1 MLKRLSRMLL
11 IAALCVPWATQA
23 QTPTP
28 VSTFPYSCDFE
39 DATENAAWTLVN
51 GTNANTWVVGSA
63 QNNTTGGGNAL
74 YVSNDNG
81 TSASYTKTSAMVVYA
96 YRELDLA
103 PGEYTVS
110 FDWKCQGEST
120 FDYIL
125 AAVVP
130 SSVTLTAGTALPA
143 GVTNSAMTAS
153 GWQNIGPSGQ
163 QYIKMNLSTSWTTQN
178 SFFTVAASG
187 TYKLVFLWR
196 NDGSGGTDPGAC
208 IDNVVVN
215 TVACPRPTMLTL
227 EELSYDAATL
237 SWYAPDASSFRFY
250 YSTQADFS
258 IDTCTYQTVNDT
270 VVELNGLNTMTTYY
284 WTVVA
289 DCGSDGISGTD
300 GIKSFTTL
308 RNCGDG
314 FANINEAVSN
324 GTSSSYM
331 YMAYNYTT
339 YPLGHTGN
347 IFQAEELIN
356 LGLEGEGSI
365 NGISLHAGSTA
376 SVTPLR
382 VYIAKTAKTQF
393 TGASDT
399 VGMLDDMT
407 LVFDDTIRTTAGE
420 WVYIP
425 FDTPFAYAPDSN
437 LMIYYYRPGNPSAN
451 GTFYYTSTSPS
462 YSSFYGYRSST
473 STSNI
478 TFTRT
483 YSRVNT
489 KFDICYEIPSCVRPS
504 DITLVQATE
513 NSLELSWTGSADSYI
528 VTYGPAG
535 SDMSSEVAISNSF
548 TLSGLV
554 PGTTY
559 DIEIQSVC
567 GSDTTFA
574 ETFTA
579 NTLCADINVLPYT
592 MNFEGA
598 ETGST
603 SSADFVNCLVRHNSS
618 TSYYPYVSSSESY
631 CHSGVRGLS
640 WYCPTTAGA
649 YQYLALPPVDT
660 NII

>member
-1 MLKRLSRMLL
+1 MLL

-51 GTNANTWVVGSA
+51 GTNDNTWVVGSA

-143 GVTNSAMTAS
+143 GVTNSAMTAA

-314 FANINEAVSN
+314 FANTSDPIGT

-339 YPLGHTGN
+339 YPLGHSAN
-347 IFQAEELIN
+347 IFQADRK
-356 LGLEGEGSI
+356 
-365 NGISLHAGSTA
+365 
-376 SVTPLR
+376 SV
-382 VYIAKTAKTQF
+382 V
-393 TGASDT
+393 
-399 VGMLDDMT
+399 
-407 LVFDDTIRTTAGE
+407 
-420 WVYIP
+420 
-425 FDTPFAYAPDSN
+425 
-437 LMIYYYRPGNPSAN
+437 
-451 GTFYYTSTSPS
+451 
-462 YSSFYGYRSST
+462 
-473 STSNI
+473 
-478 TFTRT
+478 
-483 YSRVNT
+483 
-489 KFDICYEIPSCVRPS
+489 
-504 DITLVQATE
+504 
-513 NSLELSWTGSADSYI
+513 
-528 VTYGPAG
+528 
-535 SDMSSEVAISNSF
+535 
-548 TLSGLV
+548 
-554 PGTTY
+554 
-559 DIEIQSVC
+559 
-567 GSDTTFA
+567 
-574 ETFTA
+574 
-579 NTLCADINVLPYT
+579 
-592 MNFEGA
+592 
-598 ETGST
+598 
-603 SSADFVNCLVRHNSS
+603 
-618 TSYYPYVSSSESY
+618 
-631 CHSGVRGLS
+631 
-640 WYCPTTAGA
+640 
-649 YQYLALPPVDT
+649 
-660 NII
+660 